1 MQTRPINPTLD
12 PDPKTTVTNHQR
24 NPDRQE
30 EQTFSKQQGAQTVQS
45 PCETASL
52 TKNQK
57 TEGRLS

>member
-52 TKNQK
+52 
-57 TEGRLS
+57 